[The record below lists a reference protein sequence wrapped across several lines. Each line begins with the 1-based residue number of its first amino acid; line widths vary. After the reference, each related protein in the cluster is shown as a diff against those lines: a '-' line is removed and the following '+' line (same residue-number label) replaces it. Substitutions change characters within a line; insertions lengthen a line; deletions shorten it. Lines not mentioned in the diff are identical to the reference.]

1 MMNLICAKL
10 YVNSEKDGGKIL
22 PLNHKLGFFSVLGF
36 KKNSG
41 YFSGRIYFGKK
52 ENVYNPGSIYDVKVI
67 FLLQDCFFKK
77 IDYSNEF
84 FVSIIPTITFGK
96 IIIPDDEI
104 KEIKNKIYSIYENFC
119 EKKSQLENINF
130 SVLSFEQCFYE
141 ENLSIRC
148 KNYKKFEINGELF
161 IVAKRNCDNN
171 YFAIEILENKIEH
184 FVLIRDWTADGKYSI
199 VNVYDVFEKFMSEN
213 IKEFK

>member
-36 KKNSG
+36 KNNSG
-41 YFSGRIYFGKK
+41 YFSGRIYFSEKD
-52 ENVYNPGSIYDVKVI
+52 NTFNPGGIYDVKVI
-67 FLLQDCFFKK
+67 FLLKDCFFKE
-77 IDYSNEF
+77 INYSNEF
-84 FVSIIPTITFGK
+84 FVSIRPTITFGK
-96 IIIPDDEI
+96 VVISYDEI
-104 KEIKNKIYSIYENFC
+104 KEIKNKTYGIYENLC

-130 SVLSFEQCFYE
+130 SVLPFEKCFYE
-141 ENLSIRC
+141 ETLSTRC
-148 KNYKKFEINGELF
+148 KNYKKFDINGELF
-161 IVAKRNCDNN
+161 AVAKRNDSND
-171 YFAIEILENKIEH
+171 YLAVEILENKIEH